1 LDHLTHDLAETPQR
15 AALFGDETG
24 YITDVAIDTVT
35 LLICLCGLVGN
46 GAVLWLLG
54 FCIRRNPIT
63 VYVLNLAVADSTFLL
78 FMVASALLYMINN
91 ISCSTTVSL
100 TYLRSL
106 FLLSLFSYNM
116 GLYLLTTISIE
127 RCVSILCPLWY
138 RCHRPQHLSAGMC
151 ALLWALSITVIAAV
165 TSLCLLQE
173 HEHCQIAL
181 ISMYGLNF
189 LIFAPPMVI
198 SNVILFIKVLCGSQ
212 RRQPKRLYIVIFLTV
227 LFFLIFGVALSI
239 WNFLQQFAVA
249 DFSLLL
255 LFFIIVEFLCHFFEL
270 SSLGLLTTISV
281 ERCISVFFPIWY
293 RCHRPKHLSGI
304 VSGMS
309 WALTGFFVFSMSLSF
324 SFAEGYETVFAG
336 IAIAV
341 STILSSTMLI
351 SNLLLFI
358 KLQCGSQRRQPGKLY
373 VVVLLSV
380 IFFFAFGI
388 PFSVEVFLNLPSS
401 HELLPEKTTF
411 LLALLN
417 CSINPVIYFLV
428 GSWRQCRFQ
437 GSMKVALRR
446 VFEEKVVSKK
456 ETHVPEDTVV
466 GTSL

>member
-1 LDHLTHDLAETPQR
+1 MPPGQGQGWRGGSLCWARQGTGSFLVQPGAGVGCGERWPPRGGSVTM
-15 AALFGDETG
+15 DETNT
-24 YITDVAIDTVT
+24 TDPS
-35 LLICLCGLVGN
+35 LIYMTSGHVDYWEILKNECLRIPYGLIVFAGVSMGISLCGLAGN
-46 GAVLWLLG
+46 GIVMWFLG
-54 FCIRRNPIT
+54 FHMKQNPFT
-63 VYVLNLAVADSTFLL
+63 VYFLNL
-78 FMVASALLYMINN
+78 
-91 ISCSTTVSL
+91 
-100 TYLRSL
+100 
-106 FLLSLFSYNM
+106 
-116 GLYLLTTISIE
+116 
-127 RCVSILCPLWY
+127 
-138 RCHRPQHLSAGMC
+138 
-151 ALLWALSITVIAAV
+151 
-165 TSLCLLQE
+165 
-173 HEHCQIAL
+173 
-181 ISMYGLNF
+181 
-189 LIFAPPMVI
+189 
-198 SNVILFIKVLCGSQ
+198 
-212 RRQPKRLYIVIFLTV
+212 
-227 LFFLIFGVALSI
+227 
-239 WNFLQQFAVA
+239 AVA

-446 VFEEKVVSKK
+446 VFEEKVGK
-456 ETHVPEDTVV
+456 EGPMPWTQPNKLLLPLISE
-466 GTSL
+466 

>member
-1 LDHLTHDLAETPQR
+1 M
-15 AALFGDETG
+15 DETNT
-24 YITDVAIDTVT
+24 TDPS
-35 LLICLCGLVGN
+35 LIYMTSGHVDYWEILKNECLRTPYGLIVFAGVSMGISLCGLAGN
-46 GAVLWLLG
+46 GIVMWFLG
-54 FCIRRNPIT
+54 FHMKQNPFT
-63 VYVLNLAVADSTFLL
+63 VYFLNL
-78 FMVASALLYMINN
+78 
-91 ISCSTTVSL
+91 
-100 TYLRSL
+100 
-106 FLLSLFSYNM
+106 
-116 GLYLLTTISIE
+116 
-127 RCVSILCPLWY
+127 
-138 RCHRPQHLSAGMC
+138 
-151 ALLWALSITVIAAV
+151 
-165 TSLCLLQE
+165 
-173 HEHCQIAL
+173 
-181 ISMYGLNF
+181 
-189 LIFAPPMVI
+189 
-198 SNVILFIKVLCGSQ
+198 
-212 RRQPKRLYIVIFLTV
+212 
-227 LFFLIFGVALSI
+227 
-239 WNFLQQFAVA
+239 AVA

-255 LFFIIVEFLCHFFEL
+255 LFFMLILAFLYLISNCSYLSNFIPSYIDFVCIVEFLCHFFDL

-309 WALTGFFVFSMSLSF
+309 WALAGFFAFSMSLSF

-341 STILSSTMLI
+341 STILSSMMLI

-358 KLQCGSQRRQPGKLY
+358 KLQCGSQRQQPGKLY

-380 IFFFAFGI
+380 IFFFAFAI

-466 GTSL
+466 GTSLQGPDEEETLADTRGMEAWGHVALLSRARSLCPGCTPHCRDSQYSGPSE